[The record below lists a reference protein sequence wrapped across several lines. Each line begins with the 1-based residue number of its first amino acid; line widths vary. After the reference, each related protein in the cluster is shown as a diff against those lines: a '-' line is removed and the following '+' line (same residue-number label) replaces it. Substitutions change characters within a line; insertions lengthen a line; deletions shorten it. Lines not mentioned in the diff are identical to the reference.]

1 MNYFNYESSEV
12 RQRKR
17 VLLDA
22 VEKLLDEELP
32 DGESWTRNF
41 CIVRKA
47 RKIVRGL
54 DRSVAEFTIAKA
66 NYATG

>member
-1 MNYFNYESSEV
+1 M
-12 RQRKR
+12 
-17 VLLDA
+17 LLDA

-32 DGESWTRNF
+32 DGESWARNF

-47 RKIVRGL
+47 RKVVRGL